1 MKKKISSVCALLFV
15 LLMIA
20 SSLIFPASASSPYQT
35 YTYSISGTAL
45 YSPDAYTPDKVID
58 SAYMGLDVTLAD
70 PSDIVLDDKEN
81 VYLAD
86 RDNNRIVVLDRYFK
100 LKFIISE
107 FINSNGTPDEL
118 TKPQGVF
125 VTEDLIY
132 VCDTD
137 ANRIVTFDRSGNFVK
152 VIPQPESSLFEEGA
166 VYKPVAIAVDK
177 HNRLFVVSSTTYQGI
192 IVMTDEGVFTG
203 FIGAQSVSL
212 SAWQILIRRFQTKE
226 QRELMAQNVST
237 EYNNI
242 TVTDDG
248 FVYAT
253 TSMIDNAKV
262 QSFIKSKSKDGKY
275 SPVKLLNA
283 KGDEIMKRNGFWPP
297 AGEVD
302 MTRASAGADYSG
314 PSKITDVA
322 VGPEKTWSIIDA
334 NRQKIFTYDE
344 NGNLLFAF
352 GDKGQ
357 QIGNLSGVEGI
368 AYQGDKLLA
377 LDSTNNTITVY
388 NRTEYGDILVNAITN
403 QNNQQYDLAIEDWT
417 EILKRN
423 SNFDAAYIGIGNSLY
438 RSGNYERALAYYRAA
453 YDTTNYSKAY
463 KEIRQEWISD
473 WVLLIPLTIGLLVV
487 GWLMLNSYA
496 AKVNRRAAT
505 AGGKRTFKEELLYCF
520 HTMFHPF
527 DGYWD
532 LKHEKRGSVRAS
544 LVFIVLTIVAFY
556 YQNIGQGYITNAR
569 GVYSTFWA
577 QVTGV
582 LVPLLLFVVGNWC
595 LTTLFEG
602 EGSLK
607 DIFIACSYSLA
618 PLPVFIIGTTMFSNV
633 ALKNEIDILDLLVTF
648 AFIWVF
654 MLIFFGTMTTHDY
667 SLFKNVLTTLGT
679 LVAMVFIMFLALL
692 FTSLLGKLVSLVSNI
707 VIEISYRM

>member
-15 LLMIA
+15 LLMIVG
-20 SSLIFPASASSPYQT
+20 SLILPASAASPYQT

-107 FINSNGTPDEL
+107 FINGNGTPDEL

-253 TSMIDNAKV
+253 TSMIDSAKV

-302 MTRASAGADYSG
+302 MTRASAGAEYAG

-357 QIGNLSGVEGI
+357 QIGNLSGVEGL

-473 WVLLIPLTIGLLVV
+473 WVLLIPLSIAALVV
-487 GWLMLNSYA
+487 GWLLLNNYA
-496 AKVNRRAAT
+496 QKVNRRAAT

-544 LVFIVLTIVAFY
+544 LVFVALTIVSFY

-633 ALKNEIDILDLLVTF
+633 ALKNETDILELLVTF

>member
-15 LLMIA
+15 LLMIVG
-20 SSLIFPASASSPYQT
+20 SLILPASAASPYQT

-107 FINSNGTPDEL
+107 FINGNGTPDEL

-253 TSMIDNAKV
+253 TSMIDSAKV

-302 MTRASAGADYSG
+302 MTRASAGDEYSG

-357 QIGNLSGVEGI
+357 QIGNLSGVEGL

-453 YDTTNYSKAY
+453 YDTSNYSKAY

-473 WVLLIPLTIGLLVV
+473 WVLLIPLSIAALVV
-487 GWLMLNSYA
+487 GWLLLNNYA
-496 AKVNRRAAT
+496 QKVNRRAAT

-544 LVFIVLTIVAFY
+544 LVFVALTIVSFY

-618 PLPVFIIGTTMFSNV
+618 PLPVFIVGTTMFSNV
-633 ALKNEIDILDLLVTF
+633 ALKNETDILELLVTF

>member
-15 LLMIA
+15 LLMILG
-20 SSLIFPASASSPYQT
+20 SLILPASAASPYQT

-107 FINSNGTPDEL
+107 FINGNGTPDEL

-253 TSMIDNAKV
+253 TSMIDSAKV

-283 KGDEIMKRNGFWPP
+283 KGEEIMKRNGFWPP

-302 MTRASAGADYSG
+302 MTRASAGDEYSG

-357 QIGNLSGVEGI
+357 QIGNLSGVEGL

-453 YDTTNYSKAY
+453 YDTSNYSKAY

-473 WVLLIPLTIGLLVV
+473 WVLLIPLSIAALVV
-487 GWLMLNSYA
+487 GWLLLNNYA
-496 AKVNRRAAT
+496 QKVNRRAAT

-544 LVFIVLTIVAFY
+544 LVFVALTIVSFY

-633 ALKNEIDILDLLVTF
+633 ALKNETDILELLVTF

>member
-1 MKKKISSVCALLFV
+1 MKKLISAVALLFA
-15 LLMIA
+15 LLMMLSVPVSA
-20 SSLIFPASASSPYQT
+20 ASAYQT
-35 YTYSISGTAL
+35 YTYNIDGMSIN
-45 YSPDAYTPDKVID
+45 SPAAYTPVQSID
-58 SAYMGLDVTLAD
+58 SNYMGLATAIDD
-70 PSDIVLDDKEN
+70 PRDMVVDNDYN
-81 VYLAD
+81 VYVAD
-86 RDNNRIVVLDRYFK
+86 AKNNRIVCLDRYYK
-100 LKFIISE
+100 VKFTISTFTNE
-107 FINSNGTPDEL
+107 YGVPDEL
-118 TKPQGVF
+118 TAPSGVF
-125 VTEDLIY
+125 VTDDRIF

-297 AGEVD
+297 AGEID
-302 MTRASAGADYSG
+302 MTRASAGDEYAG

-357 QIGNLSGVEGI
+357 QIGNLSGVEGL

-473 WVLLIPLTIGLLVV
+473 WVLLIPLSIAALVV
-487 GWLMLNSYA
+487 GWLLLNNYA
-496 AKVNRRAAT
+496 QKVNRRAAT

-544 LVFIVLTIVAFY
+544 LVFVALTIVSFY

-582 LVPLLLFVVGNWC
+582 LVPLILFVVGNWC

-633 ALKNEIDILDLLVTF
+633 ALKNETDILELLVTF